1 MCIIITDRKQSRHHY
16 VLIPVLVPFLIL
28 VLGVVVMMK
37 KRLQVSDTGEQGGQV
52 CREAISESD

>member
-16 VLIPVLVPFLIL
+16 IFITVLVL
-28 VLGVVVMMK
+28 VLGVVVMMMK